1 MKSTGKP
8 PLRWTGVLFA
18 LAANML
24 LVTVF
29 RGLVQVVGMPFELNV
44 LDTMVAPLLAGVLT
58 AFYAPHRGGMHAF
71 LGGMLSIPCWRS
83 LSLTASGSLRFS
95 PAHSARWAAPSR
107 NWRCGESV
115 DRGDL

>member
-1 MKSTGKP
+1 MTNAKKQ

-71 LGGMLSIPCWRS
+71 LGGMLSIPLLALFIFDGVWQFAIYAGAFCT
-83 LSLTASGSLRFS
+83 LGGAVTELALR
-95 PAHSARWAAPSR
+95 RK
-107 NWRCGESV
+107 
-115 DRGDL
+115 RG

>member
-8 PLRWTGVLFA
+8 PLRWTAILFA
-18 LAANML
+18 LAVNML

-58 AFYAPHRGGMHAF
+58 AFYAPYRGGMPRCA
-71 LGGMLSIPCWRS
+71 
-83 LSLTASGSLRFS
+83 ALRFCPPHRS
-95 PAHSARWAAPSR
+95 GRA
-107 NWRCGESV
+107 
-115 DRGDL
+115 

>member
-8 PLRWTGVLFA
+8 PLRWTAILFA
-18 LAANML
+18 LAVNML

-58 AFYAPHRGGMHAF
+58 AFYAPYRGGMHAF
-71 LGGMLSIPCWRS
+71 LGGMLSIPLLAIFIFDGIWQFAIFAGAFCT
-83 LSLTASGSLRFS
+83 LGGAITELALR
-95 PAHSARWAAPSR
+95 R
-107 NWRCGESV
+107 N
-115 DRGDL
+115 RG

>member
-1 MKSTGKP
+1 VSKREKP

-44 LDTMVAPLLAGVLT
+44 LDTMVAPLLAGTLT
-58 AFYAPHRGGMHAF
+58 AFYVPHRGGMHAF
-71 LGGMLSIPCWRS
+71 LGGMLSVPLLGLFIFDGVWQFAIFAGAFCTLGGAITELALRS
-83 LSLTASGSLRFS
+83 R
-95 PAHSARWAAPSR
+95 RR
-107 NWRCGESV
+107 
-115 DRGDL
+115 

>member
-1 MKSTGKP
+1 MSKREKP

-44 LDTMVAPLLAGVLT
+44 LDTMVAPLLAGTLT
-58 AFYAPHRGGMHAF
+58 AFYVPHRGGMHAF
-71 LGGMLSIPCWRS
+71 LGGMLHVPLLGLFIFDGVWQFAIFAGAFCTLGGAITELALRS
-83 LSLTASGSLRFS
+83 R
-95 PAHSARWAAPSR
+95 RR
-107 NWRCGESV
+107 
-115 DRGDL
+115 